1 MKEGSIVICP
11 NCSTENSE
19 GTDVCQQ
26 CGFHFSVPAPHGI
39 GKIDPAAEVDVNT
52 SKYDIVDDAQFQELP
67 TIVDSAPVVK
77 AVPETEDEGKLPATK
92 PFDGNQQTD
101 ASPSSVKD
109 TDKSTPPDSPAKPPS
124 NLRLPEVT
132 TFEQGLAR
140 EGSCPYCDN
149 ELIGVGAFCPHC
161 GQNLGT
167 DEDSEARY
175 CVECNTLL
183 VLDAKYC
190 HACGTEQPVSHP
202 ILRLVM
208 QTKEHPETVEFT
220 FKDIEDESVI
230 GRTIEQR
237 NHYVEI
243 DLSPFGAKSRGVS
256 RRHARIHFDSTQEG
270 WQLTDIGSQFGTFV
284 NNLKLEPN
292 ETVMLEDGQTIRLGG
307 MNFRIVVE

>member
-1 MKEGSIVICP
+1 MICP

-26 CGFHFSVPAPHGI
+26 CGFHFSIPAPHGA
-39 GKIDPAAEVDVNT
+39 GKIDPSAEVDVNT
-52 SKYDIVDDAQFQELP
+52 SKYDIVEEEQFQELP
-67 TIVDSAPVVK
+67 TIVDARPVDALSGTKV
-77 AVPETEDEGKLPATK
+77 EGELPATK
-92 PFDGNQQTD
+92 PFDAHQQTD
-101 ASPSSVKD
+101 TSPSSAKD
-109 TDKSTPPDSPAKPPS
+109 TDKATPPDSPVKPPS

-132 TFEQGLAR
+132 TFEHGIAR
-140 EGSCPYCDN
+140 EGTCPYCDN
-149 ELIGVGAFCPHC
+149 ELVGVGAFCPHC
-161 GQNLGT
+161 GQRLSK
-167 DEDSEARY
+167 EDDHEVHY
-175 CVECNTLL
+175 CVECKTLL

-190 HACGTEQPVSHP
+190 HACGTEQPVMHP
-202 ILRLVM
+202 VLRLVM

-220 FKDIEDESVI
+220 FKDIDDESVI

-243 DLSPFGAKSRGVS
+243 DLTPFGAKSRGVS
-256 RRHARIHFDSTQEG
+256 RRHARIHFDNNQEG

-292 ETVMLEDGQTIRLGG
+292 ESVMLEDGQTVRFGG